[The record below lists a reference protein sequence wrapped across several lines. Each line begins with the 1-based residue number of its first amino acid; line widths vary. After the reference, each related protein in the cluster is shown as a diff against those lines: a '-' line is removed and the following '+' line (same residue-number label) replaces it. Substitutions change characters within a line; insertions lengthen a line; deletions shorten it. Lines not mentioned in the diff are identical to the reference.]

1 MIILGLI
8 FSIAVFTAPV
18 IFNSVRKRVAEKV
31 SKDFKRIEFSL
42 NLFFYTEGF
51 EITDPK
57 SVDLKTLVKRYYL
70 RKNPSRYSIYWLDSN
85 VEDDGKI
92 SAIVYYTSTVDPV
105 ELESIYPRVE
115 WFDRRSKRLHED
127 YREGLMPS
135 IVVEVIKSW

>member
-1 MIILGLI
+1 M
-8 FSIAVFTAPV
+8 
-18 IFNSVRKRVAEKV
+18 
-31 SKDFKRIEFSL
+31 